1 MSSIMGDRI
10 RTRRVNLGLTLREV
24 ADRVGCTHS
33 TLGKWERGEISSMK
47 ASNLKGLAKALE
59 CSPLWLLG
67 DNRTSLDTTPN
78 IEPLPETEPV
88 PVIGEI
94 ACGDPITAEENWD
107 GLVDAP
113 VEAGADFALRAR
125 GDSMINARIFPG
137 DIVLVRQQP
146 DVDSGEIAAVLI
158 DGEATLKRIYKYEE
172 RVELR
177 PENPT
182 HRVIHIEGSDL
193 ASFRILGKAITF
205 YSRVR

>member
-1 MSSIMGDRI
+1 MKDKISERMLQ
-10 RTRRVNLGLTLREV
+10 RRKGLNLSLQEV
-24 ADRVGCTHS
+24 ADKVGCTAS
-33 TLGKWERGEISSMK
+33 TIRKWEQGIIPSMK
-47 ASNLKGLAKALE
+47 TDNLQALAEALD
-59 CSPLWLLG
+59 CSPIWLMGLT
-67 DNRTSLDTTPN
+67 DDLMYTPN
-78 IEPLPETEPV
+78 LEPAPETEPV

-94 ACGDPITAEENWD
+94 ACGDPITAEENWE

-113 VEAGADFALRAR
+113 VSAGADFALRAR

-137 DIVLVRQQP
+137 DIVLIRQQP

-158 DGEATLKRIYKYEE
+158 DGEATLKRIYKYEG

-182 HRVIHIEGSDL
+182 HQVIQIEGSDL

>member
-1 MSSIMGDRI
+1 MKDKISERMLQ
-10 RTRRVNLGLTLREV
+10 RRKGLNLSLQEV
-24 ADRVGCTHS
+24 ADKVGCTAS
-33 TLGKWERGEISSMK
+33 TIRKWEQGIIPSMK
-47 ASNLKGLAKALE
+47 TDNLQALAEALD
-59 CSPLWLLG
+59 CSPIWLMGLT
-67 DNRTSLDTTPN
+67 DDLMYTPN
-78 IEPLPETEPV
+78 LEPVPETEPV

-94 ACGDPITAEENWD
+94 ACGDPITAEENWE

-113 VEAGADFALRAR
+113 VSAGADFALRAR

-137 DIVLVRQQP
+137 DIVLIRQQP

-158 DGEATLKRIYKYEE
+158 DGEATLKRIYKYEG

-182 HRVIHIEGSDL
+182 HQVIQIEGSDL

>member
-1 MSSIMGDRI
+1 MTITGDRI
-10 RTRRVNLGLTLREV
+10 KQRR
-24 ADRVGCTHS
+24 
-33 TLGKWERGEISSMK
+33 
-47 ASNLKGLAKALE
+47 KALE
-59 CSPLWLLG
+59 LTTRELADKIGVAHSTVSKWENGTIENLWTNNLKDLGIALDCSPIWLMGLT
-67 DNRTSLDTTPN
+67 DDLRYTPN

-113 VEAGADFALRAR
+113 VEVGADFALRAR

-158 DGEATLKRIYKYEE
+158 DGEATLKRIYKYDG

-182 HRVIHIEGSDL
+182 HRVIQIEGSDL